1 MSPYIIYK
9 KDINEWFVDTGLLTV
24 DPKKR
29 ITMQDLRNSEWIQGL
44 NHKVYSSTPL
54 VTPNQLSLKQ
64 SNPLTIN
71 SQISATMDAF
81 HMAQRVGF
89 LLQDVTKAPLAQRR
103 QKKRSSESTSTRS
116 SSSDSLMSQHS
127 HGSAT
132 PTKSATPSPVMSSP
146 NKNLSNSSQS
156 STTSTGFTPLFKKQ
170 QTTVKSKQDSGYFSF
185 KQSHIKALLPT
196 TFAPTSTGLMESST
210 IQTTSPMDSSTEI
223 SGTKRKL
230 DSLVEENVCDSDD
243 CVIVGE
249 AGPSSKSRTPS
260 DALNN
265 NSSGKRQ
272 RIDTI
277 VIE

>member
-1 MSPYIIYK
+1 MVLLNGSLFI
-9 KDINEWFVDTGLLTV
+9 TGLLTV
-24 DPKKR
+24 DPRKR
-29 ITMQDLRNSEWIQGL
+29 ITMQDLRSSEWIQGSNAKL
-44 NHKVYSSTPL
+44 YSSTPL

-71 SQISATMDAF
+71 NQISATMDAF

-116 SSSDSLMSQHS
+116 SSSDSLVSQHS

-132 PTKSATPSPVMSSP
+132 PTKSTTPSPVMSSP
-146 NKNLSNSSQS
+146 NRNLSSNSQS

-170 QTTVKSKQDSGYFSF
+170 QTSVKAKQDSGYFSF
-185 KQSHIKALLPT
+185 KESRIKALLPV
-196 TFAPTSTGLMESST
+196 TFTSTITSPSQPDT
-210 IQTTSPMDSSTEI
+210 IQMTSSMASSSVI
-223 SGTKRKL
+223 STTKRKL
-230 DSLVEENVCDSDD
+230 DDLLEDSVCDTDD

-265 NSSGKRQ
+265 NSKGKRQ